1 MKLASMPLG
10 AYETNCYILGC
21 EKTNQAVIIDPGSEP
36 DKVFMALAELKVTP
50 VAIFL
55 THGHGDHIGAVEKIR
70 ETTGAELYV
79 HSEDLP
85 MIKDANRNFSAQMG
99 AGFSCNEPEHLVK
112 NGEEIQIGEEI
123 KLKVITTPG
132 HTLGGVC
139 YYEATEGLL
148 FSGDTLFAESIGRT
162 DFPGGSYETLIKGIK
177 QKLMVLPDN
186 TRVFPGHGPETTI
199 GHEKKYN
206 PFIR

>member
-1 MKLASMPLG
+1 
-10 AYETNCYILGC
+10 
-21 EKTNQAVIIDPGSEP
+21 
-36 DKVFMALAELKVTP
+36 
-50 VAIFL
+50 
-55 THGHGDHIGAVEKIR
+55 
-70 ETTGAELYV
+70 
-79 HSEDLP
+79 

-199 GHEKKYN
+199 GHEKKHN

>member
-1 MKLASMPLG
+1 
-10 AYETNCYILGC
+10 
-21 EKTNQAVIIDPGSEP
+21 
-36 DKVFMALAELKVTP
+36 MALAELKVTP

-123 KLKVITTPG
+123 KLKVITTPAY
-132 HTLGGVC
+132 LGRR
-139 YYEATEGLL
+139 LL
-148 FSGDTLFAESIGRT
+148 L
-162 DFPGGSYETLIKGIK
+162 
-177 QKLMVLPDN
+177 
-186 TRVFPGHGPETTI
+186 
-199 GHEKKYN
+199 
-206 PFIR
+206 